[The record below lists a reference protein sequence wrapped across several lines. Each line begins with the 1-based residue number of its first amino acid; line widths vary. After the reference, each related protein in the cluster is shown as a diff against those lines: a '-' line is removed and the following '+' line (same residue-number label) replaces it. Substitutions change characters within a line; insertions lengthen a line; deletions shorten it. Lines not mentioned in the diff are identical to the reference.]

1 MTVRKRKEVL
11 AVGRMDGSFQMAA
24 NMAGTITKLLL
35 EMGRSRKD
43 LLVDTYCE
51 NWVLD
56 PRPRNMISLPYYSSQ
71 QGNEKSWLSLL

>member
-24 NMAGTITKLLL
+24 NTAGGITKLLL
-35 EMGRSRKD
+35 EMGHSRKD
-43 LLVDTYCE
+43 LLVDTHCK

-56 PRPRNMISLPYYSSQ
+56 PRPRNMISLPYYFSQ
-71 QGNEKSWLSLL
+71 QGNEESWLSLL